1 MTTTTLE
8 PPKPVTTLKPTVVPQ
23 LTVRATILG
32 DALNAYGM
40 HAKDIRV
47 AQEGF
52 AEGLINAVSIKGL
65 DAAGFVADEAVLRF
79 DAIQKEAQM
88 TVDMSGGRSMTE
100 AVSRILARHIVYS
113 ADLMK
118 RKGLRITFYYWFPAH
133 VNTMMAC
140 ARFGL
145 NPGYSPGYAPGH
157 GPRQLFSVTPGAD
170 KGVHFAHY
178 QSRRTG

>member
-1 MTTTTLE
+1 MTTITLD

-32 DALNAYGM
+32 DSLNAFGM
-40 HAKDIRV
+40 QANEIRI
-47 AQEGF
+47 AQDGF
-52 AEGLINAVSIKGL
+52 AEGLIHAVSIKGL
-65 DAAGFVADEAVLRF
+65 DANGYVADEAVLRF
-79 DAIQKEAQM
+79 DAIKQEAQM

-100 AVSRILARHIVYS
+100 AVSRLLARHIVYS

-118 RKGLRITFYYWFPAH
+118 RKGLRITFMYWFPSH
-133 VNTMMAC
+133 VNAAMAC

-145 NPGYSPGYAPGH
+145 SPGFSPGYAPGH
-157 GPRQLFSVTPGAD
+157 APRQLFSVTPGAD
-170 KGVHFAHY
+170 TGVHFAHY